1 MFNQSTGI
9 EIDRVARARSRHEE
23 EEGEEGEEGE
33 RTTHWRRI
41 FVVGRFTNWF
51 ARQTNRGERR
61 LSPFHDLPFRLHAS
75 RDPGGKFSILRRIR
89 CTAAS
94 SANRGQHPP
103 LAASD

>member
-41 FVVGRFTNWF
+41 FVVGRFTN
-51 ARQTNRGERR
+51 
-61 LSPFHDLPFRLHAS
+61 
-75 RDPGGKFSILRRIR
+75 
-89 CTAAS
+89 
-94 SANRGQHPP
+94 
-103 LAASD
+103 